1 MKRSALIVEFATLK
15 RSFHSLE
22 GASAPV
28 LFVRLLLLVVQ
39 ALMADGAVAP
49 VDARM
54 RVQDVWSGAT
64 TREPR
69 RESQLTYP
77 VGNSCGIC
85 GYMYVDRCCVLL
97 LLSGAMHGVSCSV
110 ALLLSPR
117 LAPCPRDIW
126 LPFRE
131 FFDGADRRLCHRN
144 PRLLRSVVDLLCCT
158 CIHVHVLT
166 CTVHWYLNTRNVP
179 APPGCLFTGIRVP
192 LCARVSRMCP
202 APPVSLTE
210 PVNARRDAWPP
221 SHILGCDESL
231 CVRRHRGSTP
241 QAG

>member
-1 MKRSALIVEFATLK
+1 MTRAATLRRTRELLARHERWPSATTMWAAQQHEHGWRRAGDNGLVALNEKPRLLHTSSMKRSALIVEFATLK

-85 GYMYVDRCCVLL
+85 GYMYMDRCCVLL

-117 LAPCPRDIW
+117 LAPCPRDMAS
-126 LPFRE
+126 LP
-131 FFDGADRRLCHRN
+131 
-144 PRLLRSVVDLLCCT
+144 
-158 CIHVHVLT
+158 
-166 CTVHWYLNTRNVP
+166 
-179 APPGCLFTGIRVP
+179 GI
-192 LCARVSRMCP
+192 L
-202 APPVSLTE
+202 
-210 PVNARRDAWPP
+210 
-221 SHILGCDESL
+221 
-231 CVRRHRGSTP
+231 
-241 QAG
+241 

>member
-110 ALLLSPR
+110 ALLLSR
-117 LAPCPRDIW
+117 LAAFGPLSTRYGFPSGNSLTAPIDASATVTPVSCEV
-126 LPFRE
+126 L
-131 FFDGADRRLCHRN
+131 
-144 PRLLRSVVDLLCCT
+144 
-158 CIHVHVLT
+158 LT
-166 CTVHWYLNTRNVP
+166 CCVVHDY
-179 APPGCLFTGIRVP
+179 
-192 LCARVSRMCP
+192 MYMY
-202 APPVSLTE
+202 
-210 PVNARRDAWPP
+210 
-221 SHILGCDESL
+221 
-231 CVRRHRGSTP
+231 
-241 QAG
+241 